1 MRQEEG
7 QEFGQITKVS
17 CNGAAYLITEP
28 CMRNPDCWRL
38 LTEGGIS
45 MKRLLLVALGIALL
59 LVLASA
65 LPAAAYGGE
74 SSATLSCTD
83 NPSTITKT
91 VIVTIAWHAA
101 KEGVNEAD
109 AQAGGGRS
117 PVHLR

>member
-65 LPAAAYGGE
+65 LPAAEPTVG
-74 SSATLSCTD
+74 SACT
-83 NPSTITKT
+83 P
-91 VIVTIAWHAA
+91 
-101 KEGVNEAD
+101 
-109 AQAGGGRS
+109 
-117 PVHLR
+117 